1 MEVYEGF
8 ASVYDVFMDEIDY
21 PTWVQYIQDTWKRLG
36 KTPES
41 VIDLGCGTG
50 NIAIPLATAGYSVVG
65 VDISE
70 EMLAEAQRKA
80 CAQELSI
87 PFFCQDM
94 VEMELPYQ
102 ADCVLSLCDCL
113 NYLTEEGEL
122 SAAFSAVREHL
133 NPKGL
138 FLFDMNTKY
147 KFKEILGDKTY
158 AAMTEDAAYFWENS
172 FDEEDQINEY
182 YVSFFIRQNDK
193 ETYERVEEYHYERA
207 YSLDEIQSC
216 LEENGFALLNVYDG
230 YSFERAKEDSQRYF
244 FVAQLKEEI

>member
-1 MEVYEGF
+1 MVAYEGF
-8 ASVYDVFMDEIDY
+8 ASVYDMFMEEIDY
-21 PTWVQYIQDTWKRLG
+21 PAWIQYVQDTWKRLG
-36 KTPES
+36 IVPET

-50 NIAIPLATAGYSVVG
+50 NISIPLAKAGYSVMG

-80 CAQELSI
+80 LVQGLSI

-94 VEMELPYQ
+94 VEMELPYHV
-102 ADCVLSLCDCL
+102 DCVLSLCDSL
-113 NYLTEEGEL
+113 NYLTEDGEL

-147 KFKEILGDKTY
+147 KFQVFGDKTY

-172 FDEEDQINEY
+172 FDKEDQINEY
-182 YVSFFIRQNDK
+182 YVSFFIRQKNK
-193 ETYERVEEYHYERA
+193 ETYERLEEYHYERA
-207 YSLDEIQSC
+207 YSLEEVKSC
-216 LEENGFALLNVYDG
+216 LEENGFNLLNVYDG
-230 YSFERAKEDSQRYF
+230 YRFERAKEDSQRYF

>member
-1 MEVYEGF
+1 MDAYEGF
-8 ASVYDVFMDEIDY
+8 ASVYDVFMDEVDY
-21 PTWVQYIQDTWKRLG
+21 PAWVQYIKDTWKNLN
-36 KTPES
+36 TMPQS
-41 VIDLGCGTG
+41 VVDLGCGTG
-50 NIAIPLATAGYSVVG
+50 NITIPLAKAGYGVVG

-80 CAQELSI
+80 MAEGLSI

-102 ADCVLSLCDCL
+102 VDCVLSLCDSL
-113 NYLTEEGEL
+113 NYLTEDGEL
-122 SAAFSAVREHL
+122 SAAFSAVKEHL

-147 KFKEILGDKTY
+147 KFQEVFGDKTY

-182 YVSFFIRQNDK
+182 YVSFFIRQKNK

-207 YSLDEIQSC
+207 YSLDEVKTC
-216 LEENGFALLNVYDG
+216 LDEHGFSLLNIYDG
-230 YSFERAKEDSQRYF
+230 YSFERAKEDSHRYF
-244 FVAQLKEEI
+244 FVAQLKEEN